1 MRKILITL
9 LLIVGNL
16 YNSQQHILIGDSQTF
31 YIKKYTKE
39 VHQKKSLCKVG
50 IGVTTLNKL
59 LQREKIT
66 GNITNVVVS
75 IGVNDYY
82 KTSENAL
89 NTLQKLLKRKYPN
102 ARIYVI
108 KGSRGWG
115 NVKNLTERDVD
126 SYYNWFREHKMYVL
140 KNSIGKGDPHRDS
153 YNYRKIGKELDSLIK
168 FK

>member
-1 MRKILITL
+1 MKKFLIILL
-9 LLIVGNL
+9 VLIINT

-31 YIKKYTKE
+31 YIKKHTKE

-50 IGVTTLNKL
+50 IGVTALNKL
-59 LQREKIT
+59 LQKEKIDK
-66 GNITNVVVS
+66 NITNVVVS

-89 NTLQKLLKRKYPN
+89 NALQKLLKRKYPN

>member
-1 MRKILITL
+1 MKKFLIILLILIINT
-9 LLIVGNL
+9 

-31 YIKKYTKE
+31 YIKKHTKE

-50 IGVTTLNKL
+50 IGVNTLNKL

-66 GNITNVVVS
+66 GNIENVVVS

-82 KTSENAL
+82 KTSKNVL

-126 SYYNWFREHKMYVL
+126 NYYNWFSEHKMYVL

-168 FK
+168 YK

>member
-9 LLIVGNL
+9 LLIVVNL

-31 YIKKYTKE
+31 YIKKHTKE

-50 IGVTTLNKL
+50 IGVNTLNKL
-59 LQREKIT
+59 LQKEKIDK
-66 GNITNVVVS
+66 NIVNVVLS

-82 KTSENAL
+82 KTSENTL
-89 NTLQKLLKRKYPN
+89 STLQKLLKSKYPN
-102 ARIYVI
+102 AKIYVI

-115 NVKNLTERDVD
+115 NVKTVTEGEIDK
-126 SYYNWFREHKMYVL
+126 YYNWFREHKMYVL
-140 KNSIGKGDPHRDS
+140 KNSIGKGDPHMDS

>member
-1 MRKILITL
+1 MRKILTVIL
-9 LLIVGNL
+9 LTVASL

-31 YIKKYTKE
+31 YIKKHTKE

-50 IGVTTLNKL
+50 IGVNTLNKL
-59 LQREKIT
+59 LQKEKIDK
-66 GNITNVVVS
+66 NIANVVIS

-89 NTLQKLLKRKYPN
+89 NILQKLLKSKYPN
-102 ARIYVI
+102 ARIYII

-115 NVKNLTERDVD
+115 NVKNLTEREVD
-126 SYYNWFREHKMYVL
+126 NYYNWFREHKMYVL

>member
-1 MRKILITL
+1 MRKILTVIL
-9 LLIVGNL
+9 LTVASL

-31 YIKKYTKE
+31 YIKKHTKE

-50 IGVTTLNKL
+50 IGVTALNKL

-75 IGVNDYY
+75 IGVNDGYATPSNNI
-82 KTSENAL
+82 KAL
-89 NTLQKLLKRKYPN
+89 FRLLKQKFPN
-102 ARIYVI
+102 AKLYAV
-108 KGSRGWG
+108 KGSRGWD
-115 NVKNLTERDVD
+115 NVSKITEQQIDAYYSQFAAQGATVLTT
-126 SYYNWFREHKMYVL
+126 
-140 KNSIGKGDPHRDS
+140 SIGAGNPHRDS

>member
-9 LLIVGNL
+9 LLIVVNL

-31 YIKKYTKE
+31 YIKKHTKE

-82 KTSENAL
+82 KTSENEL

-115 NVKNLTERDVD
+115 NVKNLTERDVGN
-126 SYYNWFREHKMYVL
+126 YYNWFREHKMYVL

>member
-9 LLIVGNL
+9 LLIVVNL

-31 YIKKYTKE
+31 YIKKHTKE

-50 IGVTTLNKL
+50 IGVTALNKL

-82 KTSENAL
+82 KTSENEL

-126 SYYNWFREHKMYVL
+126 NYYNWFREHKMYVL